1 MGDKWG
7 NRPLRPK
14 PAYCRLTLQSLVRRA
29 SEGNADDREN
39 LERFLT
45 IHPEARAAVR
55 ELDDLA
61 ARAVAEWVEAAAD
74 GNPLAAEAVAAE
86 AAALRAELLGPA
98 PSALDR
104 LLAVNLVVSHQANL
118 HAARATAWPAGSPA
132 AAAARDRRAESAQ
145 RRLVRAGKVW
155 SQVRDK
161 QAKGVAPP
169 PTARLF
175 APDSDA

>member
-1 MGDKWG
+1 MAKKKA
-7 NRPLRPK
+7 NPPRPK
-14 PAYCRLTLQSLVRRA
+14 AAYCKLTLQSLVRRTG
-29 SEGNADDREN
+29 EGSQDAREN
-39 LERFLT
+39 LTRFLAM
-45 IHPEARAAVR
+45 HPEARDTIA

-61 ARAVAEWVEAAAD
+61 DRAVAEWVEAAAE
-74 GNPLAAEAVAAE
+74 GNPLAEEAVAAE
-86 AAALRAELLGPA
+86 MAALRAELLGPN

-104 LLAVNLVVSHQANL
+104 LLAVNLVVSHLANL
-118 HAARATAWPAGSPA
+118 HAARAAAWPGGSPA
-132 AAAARDRRAESAQ
+132 ATAARDRRAESAQ